1 MPRCSS
7 ARLFA
12 GFILLPLLLPAQA
25 PALDPA
31 CRPADPPAVC
41 QHLAA
46 QVAVLDA
53 PTNDVVWDELLT
65 TARLAQRYPKS
76 PGAWLALAQ
85 ARQAA
90 STLRIKAVE
99 GPLQTGGES
108 FTIGAGNA
116 LVRALELDS
125 SDAPAAE
132 ALAHLPLPTD
142 GAHHLKKWAAALK
155 RHVALLS
162 PTGVAAAAG
171 LQREVGDRREAVTLW
186 REALLKGYP
195 HPGLLRMELA
205 RDLHALDSAAA
216 GARSYF
222 AGIEDTSTATV
233 AAYTRELRW
242 LGSPEELEAWE
253 ALAPEERP
261 NWLAGFWGTRD
272 VAEGRAEG
280 ARLAEHYRR
289 LEYALTAYRLRVS
302 ATGGRHRIKSTSS
315 STESLSD
322 SRELRELRA
331 EGNVTSEQEMDLLR
345 FLDQDA
351 VTLGSNSAFF
361 SYRSSQDL
369 LDDRGVVYVRHGAP
383 EQRKATIGGVAM
395 EIWRYQRH
403 TGDIVLSFKEVD
415 FDGQA
420 GASVLVPTLLTEDP
434 YFRDQLCAIDVTLC
448 PLKFS
453 VALPGASQNNISR
466 FASEARRLRS
476 GVQLNHSRTKGLE
489 AIQTATETDD
499 FVRPIERTLS
509 PLIQIYGLT
518 HLTSDGP
525 RLVASFA
532 IPGEELTA
540 TQPAT
545 ANGRY
550 LYPISIRLDAVRRSD
565 GVRFGVDTLR
575 HFATTVPV
583 AKGAFLVGTVELPV
597 APGEWTASLTLAT
610 HDGRLAVA
618 NLGRV
623 TAPAVGGVV
632 LSDLVFGK
640 VGGGAEWSSGR
651 SRVSLNPLNTFTERG
666 EAAVYVQVRGIARDA
681 SYRAVFEF
689 FDGNDDA
696 ADVTPKL
703 TLSFTEQS
711 PGGIQE
717 LQRTLG
723 LGQLKPGGYRVRLT
737 VTAEGGTATSEGWL
751 RVVK

>member
-1 MPRCSS
+1 MPRCSDV
-7 ARLFA
+7 RLLA
-12 GFILLPLLLPAQA
+12 GLAIPLLLPAQA

-46 QVAVLDA
+46 QVAVLDD
-53 PTNDVVWDELLT
+53 PTTDVVWDELLT

-171 LQREVGDRREAVTLW
+171 LQREVGDRREAVSLW

-222 AGIEDTSTATV
+222 AGIEDTSAATV

-242 LGSPEELEAWE
+242 LGSPEELEEWE

-272 VAEGRAEG
+272 VAEGRDEG
-280 ARLAEHYRR
+280 ARLAEHFRR

-302 ATGGRHRIKSTSS
+302 ATGGRHRIKSTGV
-315 STESLSD
+315 STESLGLVE
-322 SRELRELRA
+322 ELRNLRA
-331 EGNVTSEQEMDLLR
+331 QSDGSDDLLR
-345 FLDQDA
+345 FLDHDA

-361 SYRSSQDL
+361 IYRSSQDF

-395 EIWRYQRH
+395 EVWRYQRPG
-403 TGDIVLSFKEVD
+403 GDIVLSFKEVD

-420 GASVLVPTLLTEDP
+420 GASALVPTLLTEDP
-434 YFRDQLCAIDVTLC
+434 YFRDQLCAVDISLC
-448 PLKFS
+448 PLAVSIKLGDLS
-453 VALPGASQNNISR
+453 AYR
-466 FASEARRLRS
+466 FEARRLRS

-499 FVRPIERTLS
+499 YVRPIERTLS

-550 LYPISIRLDAVRRSD
+550 IYSLTIRFDAVRRSD

-575 HFATTVPV
+575 HFATTALV

-651 SRVSLNPLNTFTERG
+651 SRVSLNPLNTFTEKG

-689 FDGNDDA
+689 FDGNDDV
-696 ADVTPKL
+696 ADATPKL

-737 VTAEGGTATSEGWL
+737 VTADGGTATSEGWL

>member
-1 MPRCSS
+1 MKALRGPR
-7 ARLFA
+7 
-12 GFILLPLLLPAQA
+12 Q
-25 PALDPA
+25 
-31 CRPADPPAVC
+31 
-41 QHLAA
+41 
-46 QVAVLDA
+46 
-53 PTNDVVWDELLT
+53 
-65 TARLAQRYPKS
+65 TA
-76 PGAWLALAQ
+76 
-85 ARQAA
+85 
-90 STLRIKAVE
+90 
-99 GPLQTGGES
+99 GES
-108 FTIGAGNA
+108 FAIGAGNA
-116 LVRALELDS
+116 LIRALELDS
-125 SDAPAAE
+125 TDAAAAE
-132 ALAHLPLPTD
+132 ALARLPLPQD
-142 GAHHLKKWAAALK
+142 GAHRLKSWAAVLK
-155 RHVALLS
+155 RHVGLLS

-171 LQREVGDRREAVTLW
+171 LQREVGDRREAVALW
-186 REALLKGYP
+186 REALLKGHP
-195 HPGLLRMELA
+195 HPGLLRMEMA

-222 AGIEDTSTATV
+222 AGIEDTSAATV
-233 AAYTRELRW
+233 AAYTRELSW
-242 LGSPEELEAWE
+242 LGSPEELEEWE

-289 LEYALTAYRLRVS
+289 LEYAMTAYRLRVS

-315 STESLSD
+315 STESLGD
-322 SRELRELRA
+322 LREIREARAAVGTDTNPERA
-331 EGNVTSEQEMDLLR
+331 ERAEDLLR

-351 VTLGSNSAFF
+351 NNLSSSSALYTF
-361 SYRSSQDL
+361 RSSQDF

-383 EQRKATIGGVAM
+383 EQRKATVGGVAM
-395 EIWRYQRH
+395 EIWRYQRPA
-403 TGDIVLSFKEVD
+403 GDIVLSFKEVD

-420 GASVLVPTLLTEDP
+420 GASVLVPSLLTEDP
-434 YFRDQLCAIDVTLC
+434 YFRDQLCAVDVSIC
-448 PLKFS
+448 PQSFDVK
-453 VALPGASQNNISR
+453 LPTPTMGVSAITR
-466 FASEARRLRS
+466 FAPEARRLRS
-476 GVQLNHSRTKGLE
+476 GVKLNQSRTKGLE
-489 AIQTATETDD
+489 SIQTATETDD
-499 FVRPIERTLS
+499 YVRPIERTLA

-540 TQPAT
+540 THPPD

-575 HFATTVPV
+575 HFATTVPI

-610 HDGRLAVA
+610 RDGRLAVA
-618 NLGRV
+618 NLGRIR
-623 TAPAVGGVV
+623 APAVGGVV

-651 SRVSLNPLNTFTERG
+651 SRVSLNPLNTFTEKG

-689 FDGNDDA
+689 FDANNSDD
-696 ADVTPKL
+696 DSPKL

-717 LQRTLG
+717 LQRNLG
-723 LGQLKPGGYRVRLT
+723 LGQLKSGSYRVRLT
-737 VTAEGGTATSEGWL
+737 VSADGGAATSEGWL